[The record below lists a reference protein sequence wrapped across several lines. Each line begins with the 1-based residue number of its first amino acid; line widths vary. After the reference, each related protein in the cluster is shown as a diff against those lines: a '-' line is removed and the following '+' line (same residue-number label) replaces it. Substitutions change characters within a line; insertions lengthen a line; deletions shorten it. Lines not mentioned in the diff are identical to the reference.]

1 MSKILEFRLQ
11 EEQGSNEQCKWSWMN
26 NNDRY
31 KWFPRTFFSIRIG
44 KSDVFCNSMPY
55 ILSKLFLKMMRV
67 LILFSAVFSKTH
79 DFEIKRLQTRCT
91 YLLMSASSL
100 SSCFLREQHITSKQP
115 NPKKFCSGF
124 LSSSYGFGSTW
135 MASKYAILV
144 FTVGPP
150 ESSLQ
155 RL

>member
-1 MSKILEFRLQ
+1 
-11 EEQGSNEQCKWSWMN
+11 
-26 NNDRY
+26 
-31 KWFPRTFFSIRIG
+31 
-44 KSDVFCNSMPY
+44 
-55 ILSKLFLKMMRV
+55 MRV

-91 YLLMSASSL
+91 YLLMSASSW
-100 SSCFLREQHITSKQP
+100 SNCFLREQHITSKPP

-144 FTVGPP
+144 FLWAHQNQASKGSKSDRIQKIKDDAIFW
-150 ESSLQ
+150 SSQ
-155 RL
+155 RHGQFLWYCQFYFYSFPKIDRCYH